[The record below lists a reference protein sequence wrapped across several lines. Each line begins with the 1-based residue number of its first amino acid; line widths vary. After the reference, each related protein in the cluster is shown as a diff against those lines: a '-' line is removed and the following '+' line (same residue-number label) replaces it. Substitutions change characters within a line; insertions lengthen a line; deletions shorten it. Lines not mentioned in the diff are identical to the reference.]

1 MFSDQGADQV
11 CSGIVQPDK
20 NKDRHDKERRVA
32 HDTGCPR
39 FCADEIQYG
48 EGAGTINLGKERKCP
63 IINRVRCLIVEFSYH
78 CQHDK

>member
-32 HDTGCPR
+32 HDTRVSPGSAPMK
-39 FCADEIQYG
+39 FNME
-48 EGAGTINLGKERKCP
+48 KEP
-63 IINRVRCLIVEFSYH
+63 A
-78 CQHDK
+78 Q

>member
-32 HDTGCPR
+32 HDTRCPR
-39 FCADEIQYG
+39 FCADEFNM
-48 EGAGTINLGKERKCP
+48 EKEP
-63 IINRVRCLIVEFSYH
+63 A
-78 CQHDK
+78 Q

>member
-32 HDTGCPR
+32 HDTRCPR
-39 FCADEIQYG
+39 FCSDEVQHG
-48 EGAGTINLGKERKCP
+48 EGAGTINLGKERKRP
-63 IINRVRCLIVEFSYH
+63 VVDRVRRLIVEFGYH

>member
-32 HDTGCPR
+32 HDTRCPR

-48 EGAGTINLGKERKCP
+48 EGAGTINLGSV
-63 IINRVRCLIVEFSYH
+63 NAQLLIGFGAL
-78 CQHDK
+78 